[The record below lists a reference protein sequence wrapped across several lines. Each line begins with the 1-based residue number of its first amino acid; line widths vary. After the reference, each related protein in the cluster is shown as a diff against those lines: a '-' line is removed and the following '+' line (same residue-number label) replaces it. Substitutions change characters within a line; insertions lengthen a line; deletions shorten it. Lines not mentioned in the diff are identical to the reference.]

1 MNTDDESSDL
11 SVSLDDRQQ
20 TPKDFHPSADL
31 SQVQF
36 ESGDSQNSLITG
48 EFLVPDH
55 HQSSSMST

>member
-55 HQSSSMST
+55 NQS